1 MAARFAVSLSR
12 VAKWLQRLLRTG
24 SVAPGKMGGHR
35 PKILVGERRGW
46 LLGRMAAGAF
56 TLRGLVAE
64 LAERGTKGAAD
75 TSSTEDTLPRNLIS
89 L

>member
-1 MAARFAVSLSR
+1 
-12 VAKWLQRLLRTG
+12 
-24 SVAPGKMGGHR
+24 MGGHR
-35 PKILVGERRGW
+35 PKVLVGERRGW

-64 LAERGTKGAAD
+64 WGTKGAAD
-75 TSSTEDTLPRNLIS
+75 TSSTQDTLPCNLNP